1 MLDLAPPWDYTVSLW
16 FWSLYFQRS
25 TSYFSTC
32 GVDLALCF
40 SFGQKN
46 VVEQSASSK
55 SRAKGFCVFL
65 LSVLHLGASKRT
77 LLD

>member
-1 MLDLAPPWDYTVSLW
+1 
-16 FWSLYFQRS
+16 
-25 TSYFSTC
+25 
-32 GVDLALCF
+32 
-40 SFGQKN
+40 